1 MATDNKF
8 NWKKA
13 LQAGALATDALSKG
27 SAGGLGKALVESKID
42 LSGSNPFN
50 EQNTEDTAGKE
61 TPKKEAEK
69 RRLDLK
75 KVINPSVSDPFGKNK
90 TNYIV

>member
-13 LQAGALATDALSKG
+13 LQVGALATDALSKG
-27 SAGGLGKALVESKID
+27 SAGGLGKAIVESKID
-42 LSGSNPFN
+42 LSGMNPFN

-61 TPKKEAEK
+61 TPQQKK
-69 RRLDLK
+69 RRLELK
-75 KVINPSVSDPFGKNK
+75 KVINPTVSDPFGKNK
-90 TNYIV
+90 TNYIA